1 MIELYNKDNLKV
13 YVDSDDF
20 HIIRDNSLL
29 VTITDGA
36 SLHIHISRRD
46 TEACTINVKGNLVT
60 IDGTTAANEFDSI
73 TNIDITLKDYSLVV
87 RGDLTLAVYMTQQT
101 TRPTYTLYGRTQ
113 VISDSDRGMIN
124 QAEYILQDS
133 SRLSIIVAS
142 DQEPIQVSMYGNS
155 HCSTQEDALIN
166 AYDNSTIEV
175 YEYCP
180 KVTINAYDN
189 VEVSAPDDTIVTI
202 NDESKLTIV

>member
-1 MIELYNKDNLKV
+1 MIELYNYNNLKV

-20 HIIRDNSLL
+20 RIIRDDSLL
-29 VTITDGA
+29 VTVIKGS
-36 SLHIHISRRD
+36 SLYISISRRD
-46 TEACTINVKGNLVT
+46 TNACTITVKGSLVT

-73 TNIDITLKDYSLVV
+73 TNIEITLKDYSLVV
-87 RGDLTLAVYMTQQT
+87 RGDLTLAVYMTQQA

-113 VISDSDRGMIN
+113 VISDSDRQMTN
-124 QAEYILQDS
+124 QAEYLLQDS
-133 SRLSIIVAS
+133 SRLSIVVTS
-142 DQEPIQVSMYGNS
+142 DQEPIQVNMYGNS
-155 HCSTQEDALIN
+155 HCSTREEALIN

>member
-1 MIELYNKDNLKV
+1 MRELYNYNNLKV

-20 HIIRDNSLL
+20 RIIKDNSLL
-29 VTITDGA
+29 VTITKGT
-36 SLHIHISRRD
+36 SLHISINRRCI
-46 TEACTINVKGNLVT
+46 EACTITVKGNLVI
-60 IDGTTAANEFDSI
+60 IDGTIAANESDSI
-73 TNIDITLKDYSLVV
+73 VNIEITLKDYSLVV

-113 VISDSDRGMIN
+113 VLSDSDRGMIN

-133 SRLSIIVAS
+133 SSLSIIVAS
-142 DQEPIQVSMYGNS
+142 DQEPIQVTMYGNS
-155 HCSTQEDALIN
+155 HCSTREEALIN

>member
-1 MIELYNKDNLKV
+1 MIELYNKGNLKV
-13 YVDSDDF
+13 YVDSYDF
-20 HIIRDNSLL
+20 TIKRDIFDFLTVTNGTSLKIYINRRYIEDC
-29 VTITDGA
+29 TIT
-36 SLHIHISRRD
+36 
-46 TEACTINVKGNLVT
+46 VKGNIVT
-60 IDGTTAANEFDSI
+60 IDGTTAANEFDYI
-73 TNIDITLKDYSLVV
+73 VNIEITLKDYSLVV

-101 TRPTYTLYGRTQ
+101 TRPTYTLYGRTH
-113 VISDSDRGMIN
+113 VISDSDRQMTN
-124 QAEYILQDS
+124 QAEYLLQDS
-133 SRLSIIVAS
+133 SRLSIRIAS
-142 DQEPIQVSMYGNS
+142 DQEQIQVNMYGNS
-155 HCSTQEDALIN
+155 HCITHEDALIN